1 MNKTDAYRPET
12 PDVQDGAASIEPLLG
27 YETTKAIQ
35 AALVVSSRPHILKIF
50 TFPPFFSTHPIQRCI
65 VILLQ
70 VFSKNLVKLNSRV
83 VVSEDMRSA
92 GLVLLEAALRADAD
106 LYQLTLSTPTALL
119 GASAAALWVAIKF
132 IGVRVTSPNGALMSQ
147 ASQVIIS
154 ILVEQEAN
162 LLNALEWGVSAVLRS
177 KGIAMG

>member
-1 MNKTDAYRPET
+1 
-12 PDVQDGAASIEPLLG
+12 
-27 YETTKAIQ
+27 
-35 AALVVSSRPHILKIF
+35 
-50 TFPPFFSTHPIQRCI
+50 
-65 VILLQ
+65 
-70 VFSKNLVKLNSRV
+70 
-83 VVSEDMRSA
+83 MRSA
-92 GLVLLEAALRADAD
+92 GLILLEAALRADAD

-154 ILVEQEAN
+154 VLVEQEAN